1 MCVAGDDSSLE
12 AFRDR
17 CLQTIMETTS
27 FFFNSSQ
34 YTFLQPAGELERG
47 AGVGGLRGEVHSE
60 SSFHI
65 F

>member
-1 MCVAGDDSSLE
+1 MCVAADDSSLE
-12 AFRDR
+12 AFSDR

-34 YTFLQPAGELERG
+34 YTFLQPAGKLVLG
-47 AGVGGLRGEVHSE
+47 GGLGEAQDE

>member
-12 AFRDR
+12 AFSDR

-34 YTFLQPAGELERG
+34 YTFLQPAGKLEQG
-47 AGVGGLRGEVHSE
+47 GGLGEVHNE